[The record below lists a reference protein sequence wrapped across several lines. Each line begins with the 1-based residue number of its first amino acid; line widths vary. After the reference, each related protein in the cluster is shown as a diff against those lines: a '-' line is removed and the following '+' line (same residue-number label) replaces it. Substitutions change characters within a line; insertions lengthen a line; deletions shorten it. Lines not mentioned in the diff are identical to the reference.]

1 MRTAL
6 ILAVILS
13 ACSAFDGG
21 RTLTGPGG
29 VMVQVPA
36 GAVKS
41 TAALGLAVANEG
53 FPALPSGSG
62 STVFAL
68 TPHGQTFAVPVTLT
82 FPATAS
88 QSRLLTAQP
97 GGAWAAVPGV
107 RRVGNTLVAEV
118 SHFSFFVVS
127 EPSPPRVVFGDGW
140 AVRELDM
147 SDGGVTTL
155 VDGVAGQNFVTS
167 VAVDDQRRVYWFDN
181 ATDALSR
188 LDADGTKRVLYT
200 SPQATSNPEGLAVD
214 PVHGLLFWAEG
225 GTVMR
230 AQLDGSGGAAFI
242 APTSGAFASSVAID
256 AAGGFVYWTDNG
268 SDTVNRAALDGSGR
282 TVLHTAPDA
291 FANPRALA
299 LDVAAQMMFW
309 GEGTSLLRAPL
320 AGGPATVVASGTLF
334 ITSIAV
340 DAESQQL
347 YWTDNASDALMRAR
361 YDGSGLTQLYSSPLW
376 SPGGLGNATNP
387 NGVTLR

>member
-1 MRTAL
+1 MRTGL
-6 ILAVILS
+6 MLAVTLS
-13 ACSAFDGG
+13 ACSALDGG

-36 GAVKS
+36 GAVKAPAS
-41 TAALGLAVANEG
+41 LGLAVATEG

-62 STVFAL
+62 STVIAL

-88 QSRLLTAQP
+88 QTRLLTAQP
-97 GGAWAAVPGV
+97 GGAWAPVAGV
-107 RRVGNTLVAEV
+107 RRMGNALVAEV
-118 SHFSFFVVS
+118 NHFSFFVVS
-127 EPSPPRVVFGDGW
+127 EPSAPRVVFGDGW
-140 AVRELDM
+140 AVRELDV

-188 LDADGTKRVLYT
+188 LDADGSKRVLYT

-214 PVHGLLFWAEG
+214 TMHGQLFWAEG

-230 AQLDGSGGAAFI
+230 AQLDGSGRTPFVAQ
-242 APTSGAFASSVAID
+242 TSGAFASSVAVD

-282 TVLHTAPDA
+282 MVLHTAPDA
-291 FANPRALA
+291 SANPRALA
-299 LDVAAQMMFW
+299 LDVSAQLLFW
-309 GEGTSLLRAPL
+309 AEGTSLMRAPL
-320 AGGPATVVASGTLF
+320 AGGPATVVASGT
-334 ITSIAV
+334 ITSLAV

-347 YWTDNASDALMRAR
+347 YWTDNASDALIRAK
-361 YDGSGLTQLYSSPLW
+361 YDGSGLTQVYSSPVW
-376 SPGGLGNATNP
+376 SPAGPGNATNP
-387 NGVTLR
+387 QGVTLR